1 MRKWHGQTFSLPE
14 DCPVIEL
21 MWGRTDT
28 KADTK
33 TKFEKSRADPVN
45 LPVEGQASIAIS
57 E

>member
-1 MRKWHGQTFSLPE
+1 LPE